1 VRSGYSYVTL
11 AAGRDEPVRIAVSFH
26 LDRRAW
32 IEVINPGTGEPHLHV
47 ELGDV
52 SANFSPR
59 APGTVTAEDARV
71 ARELAEKAAVYAAEI
86 ERLHTSDPA
95 PEAGG
100 AAA

>member
-1 VRSGYSYVTL
+1 MRSGYSYVTL
-11 AAGRDEPVRIAVSFH
+11 AAGRDEPVRVGVSFH
-26 LDRRAW
+26 LDGRAW
-32 IEVINPGTGEPHLHV
+32 IEVINSGTDQPHLHV

-59 APGTVTAEDARV
+59 APGTITAEDARI
-71 ARELAEKAAVYAAEI
+71 ARELADKTAAYAAEI
-86 ERLHTSDPA
+86 ERLHTANPA